1 VPDSLFQFRGDL
13 GEQPLPEILQTIYH
27 HRVPG
32 VVTAARD
39 GIEKKIFVQDGTVIF
54 ATSTERA
61 DSLGAFL
68 KRTNRITTSELRI
81 SAESLLTAQG
91 KRHGQLLVEMGVL
104 TEDQLYGLVTEQVRS
119 ILYSIFEWEKGD
131 VSFEVGQYRTD
142 ELIQLNVPVEQS
154 ILEGIKLL
162 QDARR
167 VVSRLGPSWTVFERT
182 ELVPDPAVIPL
193 STAELRFLEQIDGA
207 RTLRELVN
215 VGPADPGLN
224 AKIVYAFL
232 VLRLVARRDATMR
245 SGIRK
250 IQWKTGGSGFDPVP
264 GS

>member
-1 VPDSLFQFRGDL
+1 MPDSRFQFRGDL
-13 GEQPLPEILQTIYH
+13 AEQPLPELLQTVYH

-32 VVTAARD
+32 VVTARRE
-39 GIEKKIFVQDGTVIF
+39 GIEKKIFIQSGAVIF
-54 ATSTERA
+54 ATSTDRA
-61 DSLGAFL
+61 DSLGAYL

-104 TEDQLYGLVTEQVRS
+104 TEDQLYELVTEQVRS
-119 ILYSIFEWEKGD
+119 ILYSIFEWDKGE
-131 VSFEVGQYRTD
+131 VFFEVGQYRTD

-182 ELVPDPAVIPL
+182 ELVPDPVEIPL
-193 STAELRFLEQIDGA
+193 STAEIRFLELIDGA

-215 VGPADPGLN
+215 LGPADPGLN

-232 VLRLVARRDATMR
+232 VLRLVARQEPAMR
-245 SGIRK
+245 SGIK
-250 IQWKTGGSGFDPVP
+250 KLQWKTGGSGFGPTP
-264 GS
+264 KA